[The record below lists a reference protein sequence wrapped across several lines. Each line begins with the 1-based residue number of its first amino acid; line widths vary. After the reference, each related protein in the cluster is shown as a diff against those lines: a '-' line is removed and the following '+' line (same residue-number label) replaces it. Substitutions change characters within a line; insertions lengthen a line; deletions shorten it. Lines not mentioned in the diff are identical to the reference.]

1 MQPWVGTMPVAVT
14 DRPAW
19 GGANCLFQHYAALPN
34 PGSSM
39 EREGGESP
47 GVIAIVGNEESGEDR
62 LRHLAEMGATDLLAT
77 IFPVDGLQ
85 TAVTRTR
92 ALLQGLVGRI

>member
-1 MQPWVGTMPVAVT
+1 MAVT